1 MNIGMEME
9 QLPQELYLIV
19 LEYSPSLSEKQ
30 ILEKPQ
36 PTNLNGRCLHEVVGS
51 PVGRAAPLSVGVGF
65 SLHPSPSRLTL
76 RSLLT
81 LLFFL
86 QIPGY
91 LQGLV
96 WFPWGCR
103 ELLYEQAMGRKRAF
117 LRPPEAGPLS
127 QVA

>member
-9 QLPQELYLIV
+9 QLPQEPYLIV

-65 SLHPSPSRLTL
+65 SLHPSPSWLTQEPADFAAFPPNP
-76 RSLLT
+76 RV
-81 LLFFL
+81 
-86 QIPGY
+86 PAGP
-91 LQGLV
+91 GLV
-96 WFPWGCR
+96 PLG
-103 ELLYEQAMGRKRAF
+103 LLGAF
-117 LRPPEAGPLS
+117 G
-127 QVA
+127 